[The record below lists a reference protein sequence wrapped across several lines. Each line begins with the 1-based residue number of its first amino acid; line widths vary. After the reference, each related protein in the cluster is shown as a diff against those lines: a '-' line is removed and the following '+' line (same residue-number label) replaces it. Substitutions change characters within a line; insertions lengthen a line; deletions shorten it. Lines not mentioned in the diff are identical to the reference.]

1 MEKITYKEIKNF
13 TAVAENSSDEER
25 VYDISANVNIQQ
37 QTNIS
42 SIDNGQV
49 KNSEGMIYATFNSW
63 GNVSSNLNIQY
74 QNATEEERSAILTA
88 VNDFISN
95 LEDKV
100 AKDAG
105 EPGTIS
111 TEEEIDDMQLKL
123 SRMIINSVDMTV
135 EEALEMIDLFPHWE
149 DCIGKQLAAG
159 FKLQYGG
166 MLYETLDKVTPT
178 EDKAPGKETEDIYK
192 LLTTE
197 A

>member
-37 QTNIS
+37 QTTIS

-95 LEDKV
+95 LEDKI

-105 EPGTIS
+105 KPGTIS

-135 EEALEMIDLFPHWE
+135 EEALEMIDLFPRWE
-149 DCIGKQLAAG
+149 DCIGKELQAG

-178 EDKAPGKETEDIYK
+178 EDKVPGKETETIYK
-192 LLTTE
+192 LLTTN
-197 A
+197 

>member
-37 QTNIS
+37 QTTIS

-95 LEDKV
+95 LEDKI

-105 EPGTIS
+105 KPGTIS

-123 SRMIINSVDMTV
+123 SRMIINNVDMTV

-149 DCIGKQLAAG
+149 DCIGKELQAG
-159 FKLQYGG
+159 FKMQYGG

-178 EDKAPGKETEDIYK
+178 EDKAPSKETETIYK
-192 LLTTE
+192 LLTTN
-197 A
+197 